1 MSTKKT
7 IPYSLFVR
15 LIKYA
20 LPYKYFFGISV
31 ICILSLSILGP
42 LRPYIIGDMVDKYII
57 KSQNQNKLLFWSM
70 IVVLILTLEGIL
82 QLCSTYISNLLAQS
96 VIRDLRKKIFQH
108 LLSFRMRYFD
118 KNPVGAMVTRVVSD
132 LEAITEV
139 FSAGIMEIAGDII

>member
-7 IPYSLFVR
+7 IPYSLFGR

-108 LLSFRMRYFD
+108 LLWLMIKEMISFQSCKRYAIQS
-118 KNPVGAMVTRVVSD
+118 KLMD
-132 LEAITEV
+132 LITNV
-139 FSAGIMEIAGDII
+139 KVW

>member
-1 MSTKKT
+1 
-7 IPYSLFVR
+7 
-15 LIKYA
+15 
-20 LPYKYFFGISV
+20 
-31 ICILSLSILGP
+31 
-42 LRPYIIGDMVDKYII
+42 
-57 KSQNQNKLLFWSM
+57 M